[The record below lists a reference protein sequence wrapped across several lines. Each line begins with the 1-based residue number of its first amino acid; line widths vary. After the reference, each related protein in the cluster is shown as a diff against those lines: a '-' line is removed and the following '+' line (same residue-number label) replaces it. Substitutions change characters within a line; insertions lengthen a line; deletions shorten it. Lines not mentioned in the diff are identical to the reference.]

1 MSYFPPKEEDKNEK
15 VKLLPQKLPALPSK
29 VTTDHGPVSKQFRAN
44 ARIGPNAPCACGST
58 RKYKKCCG
66 TRI

>member
-29 VTTDHGPVSKQFRAN
+29 VTTDHGPVSKQFRSAH
-44 ARIGPNAPCACGST
+44 RIGPNDKCTCGSDK
-58 RKYKKCCG
+58 KYKRCCG
-66 TRI
+66 NKI